1 VRPAATIVTVKLCLA
16 TVKHCPLS
24 RILRVFL
31 FSVRCIAAARGPT
44 SPIPCEASLRSLLHA
59 SASILFLLAP
69 ASNVRPPATT
79 NRRPSAIFLKL
90 RHPEYFSSLFNLLRA
105 LLRSSRVP
113 SRPLLDLFIS
123 SDLLFSVSFG
133 SPWCYE
139 RVYRQSF
146 QRCRRTLATVTTST
160 SEPAA
165 TQW

>member
-1 VRPAATIVTVKLCLA
+1 MRPAATIVTVKLCLA

-44 SPIPCEASLRSLLHA
+44 SPIPCEASLRSLSHA

-90 RHPEYFSSLFNLLRA
+90 RHPEYFSSLFNLLPFYEV
-105 LLRSSRVP
+105 LVCPPGPFWIFSSARIYCFP
-113 SRPLLDLFIS
+113 SPSGRHGVTNEFTVKAS
-123 SDLLFSVSFG
+123 SG
-133 SPWCYE
+133 
-139 RVYRQSF
+139 
-146 QRCRRTLATVTTST
+146 
-160 SEPAA
+160 AA
-165 TQW
+165 AHSRL